1 MRARVAVVHKSSIYL
16 PDELKRELSELA
28 GRTGR
33 SEAHLIRHA
42 IERLLAVGDTTSAP
56 LPTTMPSHPRPALI
70 GVGVGPGDP
79 GLVTER
85 ARATLAGAD
94 LVLVITT
101 DVHSVGR
108 AEMVV
113 RSVAPTARVHRVPF
127 AISGD
132 AKARLSSLRQVTD
145 EALAAL
151 DAGDLVAVAVI
162 GDPSQWTIFP
172 ELAARIRTERPA
184 LHVSAEPGITSYQ
197 AAAAAAGTALG
208 RAGAALVVL
217 NDAEGLARHLESS
230 DDTVVLYKATTDA
243 DTLKATAATADRR
256 DAIVAELS
264 GLPGQRLF
272 ALDDAPSGP
281 ISYLAAVV
289 FPAQR
294 PLPAVVST

>member
-1 MRARVAVVHKSSIYL
+1 VHKSSIYL

>member
-1 MRARVAVVHKSSIYL
+1 MQAKVGIVHKSSIYL
-16 PDELKRELSELA
+16 PDELKRDLGELA
-28 GRTGR
+28 ARTGR
-33 SEAHLIRHA
+33 SEADLIRHS
-42 IERLLAVGDTTSAP
+42 IERLLAISDTPAVPAAAP
-56 LPTTMPSHPRPALI
+56 MPVHPRPALI

-94 LVLVITT
+94 RVLVITT
-101 DVHSVGR
+101 DVRSVGR

-132 AKARLSSLRQVTD
+132 ATARIASLHNVAA

-151 DAGDLVAVAVI
+151 DAGELVAVAVI
-162 GDPSQWTIFP
+162 GDPAQWTIFP
-172 ELAARIRTERPA
+172 DLAARISALRPS

-197 AAAAAAGTALG
+197 AAAAAAGIALG
-208 RAGAALVVL
+208 TAGAALVVL
-217 NDAEGLARHLESS
+217 DDATDLRRHLKTG
-230 DDTVVLYKATTDA
+230 DDTVVLYKASTDA
-243 DTLKATAATADRR
+243 DTLRSAAARADRH

-264 GLPGQRLF
+264 GLPGQRLSP
-272 ALDDAPSGP
+272 LDDTPSGP

-289 FPAQR
+289 FPAR
-294 PLPAVVST
+294 HTDAAAVSA